1 MNENVVEQHEQTD
14 TLNDLVNPDWNKVS
28 YGWMAVAFTSFVYGI
43 VNPSIEV
50 LFATGIL
57 FMLLSFIAY
66 KAGKK
71 NNGGS

>member
-1 MNENVVEQHEQTD
+1 MNDTVVERHEQTD
-14 TLNDLVNPDWNKVS
+14 TLNGLVNPDWNKVS
-28 YGWMAVAFTSFVYGI
+28 YGWLAIGFASIAYGI
-43 VNPSIEV
+43 VNPSVEI
-50 LFATGIL
+50 LFGCGIS